1 MEIDEML
8 LGAIKDGIRKG
19 ITEQLTRSY
28 KNPLD
33 AIIEKAVKSQA
44 ERVKKVAKELS
55 AAKCP
60 RAGTDDRG
68 RAERLLDMTAKA
80 MDAHD
85 AECRLADA
93 NLAAMAF
100 GKTYLRN

>member
-1 MEIDEML
+1 MKVFEYRDLCDEL
-8 LGAIKDGIRKG
+8 SDAFASYRSAARWFERR
-19 ITEQLTRSY
+19 TE
-28 KNPLD
+28 
-33 AIIEKAVKSQA
+33 A